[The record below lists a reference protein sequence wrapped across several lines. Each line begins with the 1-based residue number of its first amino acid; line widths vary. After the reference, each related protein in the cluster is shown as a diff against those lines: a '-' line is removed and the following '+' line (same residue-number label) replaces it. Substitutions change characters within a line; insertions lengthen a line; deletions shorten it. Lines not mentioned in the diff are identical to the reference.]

1 MAEVRKLSEEEIL
14 LRRKHNLLPV
24 VAGFL
29 DKHLVLPLV
38 NYARDVY
45 SEEMRDVYSEE
56 ELKNLELDLLSK
68 TQMVDFY
75 KQKLV
80 EYKGVEEEKI
90 PQSVND
96 KREDLLKLWAKRSSD
111 AKQFLDYF
119 GQDTPEQ
126 GEESHR
132 RFEELDSQDAAGEQ
146 PEQPEEQ
153 KDVKEK
159 EKEKAP
165 PKTSLFNKAHLERE
179 FSISEKHL
187 NALYLWAKLQYD
199 VGLYQN
205 AADYLFYYRRLGPL
219 EWDFSAIWGKLSAE
233 ILSQNFTQ
241 ALESLGYLGKAIL
254 EQEEK
259 LVSQAAGAKPG
270 DCFYKDHAAVAQARA
285 WFMHWSLFVHFNDGD
300 ETGEIL
306 YDDGLD
312 KLVEGWRGPAGDY
325 IPGWLPEAHKWNS
338 VQEKDKKQCV
348 WFRAMQ
354 CLCPHLLRYIAAA
367 IIIGMDEN
375 GKRKDRDG
383 VAVESGHIKM
393 RTHLKNLIRL
403 VEAEKRYY
411 KDPITEFV
419 EKLCAECDFEGAHQK
434 LQECEAV
441 LEGDFFLSKHM
452 HRFLVQGRKM
462 IFENHCKVHSVMD
475 IGMVAAKLNADR
487 DTAERYIVNMIRN
500 ASLDAKIDSEANQVI
515 LASQGNNI
523 YKQVREKTKVV
534 RDRTD
539 QLIERL
545 QDRRP
550 DAEDEQEP
558 DASGRPR
565 MAPRP
570 VMKKATRQTGRRGDY
585 ANFFSSR

>member
-1 MAEVRKLSEEEIL
+1 MAEARKLSEEEIL
-14 LRRKHNLLPV
+14 LRRKHNLLPT
-24 VAGFL
+24 VARFL
-29 DKHLVLPLV
+29 DKHLVYPLIT
-38 NYARDVY
+38 YTRE
-45 SEEMRDVYSEE
+45 SSLEEGASGVYSEE
-56 ELKNLELDLLSK
+56 ELNNLELELLSK
-68 TQMVDFY
+68 TQMLDFY
-75 KQKLV
+75 RQKLM
-80 EYKGVEEEKI
+80 EYKGIEEDQVP
-90 PQSVND
+90 PQVASGRDELV
-96 KREDLLKLWAKRSSD
+96 KLWTRRASD

-153 KDVKEK
+153 KDG
-159 EKEKAP
+159 KEKAP
-165 PKTSLFNKAHLERE
+165 PKQSLFNKQHLERE
-179 FSISEKHL
+179 FSITEKHL

-219 EWDFSAIWGKLSAE
+219 EWDYSAIWGKLAAE
-233 ILSQNFTQ
+233 ILSQNFAQ
-241 ALESLGYLGKAIL
+241 ALESLGYLGKAIA

-259 LVSQAAGAKPG
+259 LNSAAKPG
-270 DCFYKDHAAVAQARA
+270 DAFYKDQAAVAQARA
-285 WFMHWSLFVHFNDGD
+285 WFMHWALFVHFNDGD
-300 ETGEIL
+300 ETGEVL

-312 KLVEGWRGPAGDY
+312 RLVEGWRGPTGDF
-325 IPGWLPEAHKWNS
+325 IAGWLPEAHKWNS
-338 VQEKDKKQCV
+338 VQEKDRKQCV
-348 WFRAMQ
+348 WFRTMQ

-383 VAVESGHIKM
+383 VPVESGHIKM

-441 LEGDFFLSKHM
+441 LEGDFFLSKHV

-558 DASGRPR
+558 DPSGRPR

-570 VMKKATRQTGRRGDY
+570 VLKKAAQRGRRGDY

>member
-1 MAEVRKLSEEEIL
+1 MAEQQEPVRELSPEEIL
-14 LRRKHNLLPV
+14 LRRKHNLLPT
-24 VAGFL
+24 VAGYL
-29 DKHLVLPLV
+29 DKHLVYPLV
-38 NYARDVY
+38 LYAQREMQDVY
-45 SEEMRDVYSEE
+45 STE
-56 ELKNLELDLLSK
+56 ELANLELDLLSK
-68 TQMVDFY
+68 TLMVDHY
-75 KQKLV
+75 RGKLCD
-80 EYKGVEEEKI
+80 YKGLEEEQV
-90 PQSVND
+90 PASVGD
-96 KREDLLKLWAKRSSD
+96 KREEVVRMWKKRSTD

-132 RFEELDSQDAAGEQ
+132 RFEELDSQDAAAEQ
-146 PEQPEEQ
+146 PEQTEEPEKT
-153 KDVKEK
+153 KDG
-159 EKEKAP
+159 KEKAP
-165 PKTSLFNKAHLERE
+165 PKVSLFNKSYLEKE
-179 FSISEKHL
+179 FSITEKHL

-219 EWDFSAIWGKLSAE
+219 EWDYSAIWGKLAAE
-233 ILSQNFTQ
+233 ILSQNFVQ
-241 ALESLGYLGKAIL
+241 ALESLGYLGKGIA

-259 LVSQAAGAKPG
+259 LNSAAKPA
-270 DCFYKDHAAVAQARA
+270 DAFYKDHASIAQARA
-285 WFMHWSLFVHFNDGD
+285 WFMHWSLFVHFSDTD

-312 KLVEGWRGPAGDY
+312 RLIEGWSGPAGF

-338 VQEKDKKQCV
+338 VQEKDRKQTV
-348 WFRAMQ
+348 WLRALQ

-375 GKRKDRDG
+375 GKRRDRDG

-441 LEGDFFLSKHM
+441 LEADFFLSKHVQ
-452 HRFLVQGRKM
+452 RFLVQGRKM

-550 DAEDEQEP
+550 DAEDEQEVTDP
-558 DASGRPR
+558 SGRPR
-565 MAPRP
+565 PAPRP
-570 VMKKATRQTGRRGDY
+570 VLKKAAQRGRRGDY